1 MCNSGNLCK
10 FAILNRY
17 VMQNE
22 EKTKRNNPIKSI
34 IQLVIFVG
42 IGVFFIWLSLRG
54 MTADDYGKIKEVLIS
69 INNPQSWFFIFLCM
83 LCGAVAH
90 YVRAL
95 RNILLIEP
103 LGYKVRKS
111 MGFFSVMV
119 CYLANLGLPRAGEV
133 LRCVFLQK
141 YEKVPFQK
149 TLGTVVA
156 ERAYDIVCWLFF
168 LIIVIVMNTALLSQ
182 IVMDEQSGI
191 TLGMALQQKM
201 VTMVH
206 NYKLYIALAV
216 LIIMGFVIYKTRE
229 RWGKISFFVKIKNF
243 FVGIWQ
249 GLISIKDVKK
259 PWLFVFYTLLMWFL
273 YFLGTYVCF
282 FAFDFL
288 RHLGPSPAFTVL
300 ILSTVAYMVA
310 QGGLGAY
317 PWMVAQVLLLYGVAK
332 EAGLAAGWI
341 GWLSQTVMI
350 IVIGIISLIIASFM
364 KDNNENTNV
373 TEAEKIPTDK

>member
-1 MCNSGNLCK
+1 MRNENEMKKNSPL
-10 FAILNRY
+10 
-17 VMQNE
+17 
-22 EKTKRNNPIKSI
+22 KTV
-34 IQLVIFVG
+34 IQLIIFVG

-54 MTADDYGKIKEVLIS
+54 MTPENYEEIKKEILS
-69 INNPQSWFFIFLCM
+69 INNPRSWIFIVLSM
-83 LCGAVAH
+83 VAGACAH

-95 RNILLIEP
+95 RNIEMIKP
-103 LGYKVRKS
+103 LGYQVRKS

-156 ERAYDIVCWLFF
+156 ERAFDIVCWLI
-168 LIIVIVMNTALLSQ
+168 LLVIVVVLNTALLSQ
-182 IVMDEQSGI
+182 IVMDEQTGL
-191 TLGMALQQKM
+191 TLGESLQLKM
-201 VTMVH
+201 SNMLT
-206 NYKLYIALAV
+206 NYKMYIALAV
-216 LIIMGFVIYKTRE
+216 LVLAGILIYKTRKS
-229 RWGKISFFVKIKNF
+229 WGKIAFFVKIKTF

-249 GLISIKDVKK
+249 GLISIKDVEK
-259 PWLFVFYTLLMWFL
+259 PWLFIFYTVLMWFL

-288 RHLGPSPAFTVL
+288 RHLGPAPAFTVL
-300 ILSTVAYMVA
+300 VLSTVAFMVA

-332 EAGLAAGWI
+332 ESGLAAGWI
-341 GWLSQTVMI
+341 GWLGQTVMMI
-350 IVIGIISLIIASFM
+350 ILGIASLIIASFM
-364 KDNNENTNV
+364 KEKTKTENNSPEEESVQREISENTVEN
-373 TEAEKIPTDK
+373 

>member
-1 MCNSGNLCK
+1 
-10 FAILNRY
+10 
-17 VMQNE
+17 MQNE
-22 EKTKRNNPIKSI
+22 QTTKKNNPIKSI

-69 INNPQSWFFIFLCM
+69 INNPESWTFIILCM
-83 LCGAVAH
+83 ICGCCAH

-191 TLGMALQQKM
+191 TLGMAMQQKM
-201 VTMVH
+201 SGMIH
-206 NYKLYIALAV
+206 NYKMYIGLACIAV
-216 LIIMGFVIYKTRE
+216 LIFVIHKTKD
-229 RWGKISFFVKIKNF
+229 RWSKVSVLVKIKNF

-300 ILSTVAYMVA
+300 ILSTVAFMVA

-317 PWMVAQVLLLYGVAK
+317 PWMVAQVLLLYGVSK

-341 GWLSQTVMI
+341 GWLAQTVMI
-350 IVIGIISLIIASFM
+350 IVVGIISLIIASFM
-364 KDNNENTNV
+364 KDNNENVKTI
-373 TEAEKIPTDK
+373 E

>member
-1 MCNSGNLCK
+1 
-10 FAILNRY
+10 
-17 VMQNE
+17 MQNE

>member
-1 MCNSGNLCK
+1 
-10 FAILNRY
+10 
-17 VMQNE
+17 MQNE
-22 EKTKRNNPIKSI
+22 QKKGKSKLLKSI
-34 IQLVIFVG
+34 IQLVVFVG
-42 IGVFFIWLSLRG
+42 IGVFFIWLSMRG

-69 INNPQSWFFIFLCM
+69 INNPQSWMYIGLCM
-83 LCGAVAH
+83 LFGACAH
-90 YVRAL
+90 YTRAL
-95 RNILLIEP
+95 RNIVMIEP

-111 MGFFSVMV
+111 MGFFSVMI

-149 TLGTVVA
+149 SLGTVVA
-156 ERAYDIVCWLFF
+156 ERAYDIVCWLFL
-168 LIIVIVMNTALLSQ
+168 LIIVVVMNTSLLSQ
-182 IVMDEQSGI
+182 IVMDEQSGL

-201 VTMVH
+201 SGMIH
-206 NYKLYIALAV
+206 NYKLYVILAV

-229 RWGKISFFVKIKNF
+229 KWGKVSVLAKIKNF

-259 PWLFVFYTLLMWFL
+259 PWLFVFYTLLMWFF
-273 YFLGTYVCF
+273 YFLGTYICF

-300 ILSTVAYMVA
+300 ILSTIAFMVA

-341 GWLSQTVMI
+341 GWLAQTVMI
-350 IVIGIISLIIASFM
+350 IVLGIASLIIASFM
-364 KDNNENTNV
+364 KENTTNMV
-373 TEAEKIPTDK
+373 ENEENDKQMTE

>member
-1 MCNSGNLCK
+1 
-10 FAILNRY
+10 
-17 VMQNE
+17 MQNTD
-22 EKTKRNNPIKSI
+22 TKKNSSLKSV
-34 IQLVIFVG
+34 IQLIIFLG

-54 MTADDYGKIKEVLIS
+54 MTPENYAEIKKEILS
-69 INNPQSWFFIFLCM
+69 INNPRSWMFIVFSM
-83 LCGAVAH
+83 LAGACAH

-95 RNILLIEP
+95 RNIEMIKP

-149 TLGTVVA
+149 SLGTVVA
-156 ERAYDIVCWLFF
+156 ERAFDIVCWLFL
-168 LIIVIVMNTALLSQ
+168 LIIVVVLNTSLLSQ
-182 IVMDEQSGI
+182 IVMDEQTGI
-191 TLGMALQQKM
+191 TLGEAFQLKM
-201 VTMVH
+201 NSMLT
-206 NYKLYIALAV
+206 NYKMYIGLVV
-216 LIIMGFVIYKTRE
+216 LILLGVLIYKTRSK
-229 RWGKISFFVKIKNF
+229 WGKISFFVKIKNF

-249 GLISIKDVKK
+249 GLISIKDLKN
-259 PWLFVFYTLLMWFL
+259 PWPFIGYTVLMWFL

-288 RHLGPSPAFTVL
+288 RHLGPAPAFTVL
-300 ILSTVAYMVA
+300 ILSTVAFMVA

-332 EAGLAAGWI
+332 ESGLAAGWI
-341 GWLSQTVMI
+341 GWLGQTVMVI
-350 IVIGIISLIIASFM
+350 IVGIISLVIASFM
-364 KDNNENTNV
+364 KDSNENV
-373 TEAEKIPTDK
+373 VEQPEKEKIQ